1 MSKKRSLKKRATDN
15 EYGMFFKKAR
25 IRKGVMQMDLARELG
40 FSAYQLI
47 SNVERGLSG
56 YPVARLSKVIQ
67 LLDLDPEEVIRL
79 ILRREEK
86 KIRKVINKTSC
97 GTD

>member
-15 EYGMFFKKAR
+15 EYGKFFKEAR
-25 IRKGVMQMDLARELG
+25 IRKGIMQTNLARELG
-40 FSAYQLI
+40 LSAYQLV
-47 SNVERGLSG
+47 SNVERGLSR
-56 YPVARLSKVIQ
+56 YPIARLSNLIQ

-86 KIRKVINKTSC
+86 KIRKIIK
-97 GTD
+97 